1 MDLKKER
8 TKLYSRNFT
17 KFGLDMNVF
26 VSVVSALLVLGFS
39 VFTILKP
46 NLSAEFFANTNA
58 AINKNFNWLYVITIN
73 ASLIF
78 MLFIGFSKFGNIR
91 LGGYTAKPEFSDLS
105 WFAMMFSAGV
115 GIGIFFYG
123 IAEPIYHLNIPEALQ
138 SGSAFDSFKI
148 MYLHWGF
155 HAWAI
160 YGLLAIGLGYFSY
173 NKGLP
178 FAMRSLFYPII
189 KEKIYGIWGDIIDT
203 VATLAVLFGLAVS
216 LGIGAKQIN
225 SGLNYV
231 FGLPDAANMQVII
244 IIVITLIAT
253 VSVVSGISKGIKW
266 LSEANIYVSAL
277 LLLAITLIGPTGYI
291 LSTYLSGMGIYV
303 RDFVNLGL
311 FTAIESNDVAWQGS
325 WTIFYWAWWIS
336 WAPFVG
342 TFIAR
347 ISKGRTIRQISLGV
361 IALPTIAVTFA
372 MTVLG
377 APGMFINNLHN
388 GVIEKAVESN
398 VATSLFEMYSY
409 ITHSHILQMVLS
421 VVTVV
426 AIIIFFVT
434 SSDSGSLVVSNLT
447 SGGRSNP
454 PIPQRIFWAFMEGTI
469 AISVLLIGGEAAL
482 STLQSATVILGL
494 PFSII
499 LLIVIFSLAKELQHS
514 YKRYSRNQN
523 IRLKRQLGRIK
534 KDDKFE

>member
-1 MDLKKER
+1 MSLKKER

-17 KFGLDMNVF
+17 GFGLDMNVF

-39 VFTILKP
+39 IFTIVKP
-46 NLSAEFFANTNA
+46 DLSAEFFANTNA

-91 LGGYTAKPEFSDLS
+91 LGGYTAKPEFNDLS

-178 FAMRSLFYPII
+178 FAMRSLFYPIL

-347 ISKGRTIRQISLGV
+347 ISKGRTIRQIALGV

-426 AIIIFFVT
+426 AIMIFFVT

-454 PIPQRIFWAFMEGTI
+454 PIPQRVFWAFMEGTI

-499 LLIVIFSLAKELQHS
+499 LLMVIFSLAKELQHS
-514 YKRYSRNQN
+514 YKRYSRNRN
-523 IRLKRQLGRIK
+523 ITLKRQLGRIK
-534 KDDKFE
+534 KDAKFE

>member
-1 MDLKKER
+1 
-8 TKLYSRNFT
+8 
-17 KFGLDMNVF
+17 
-26 VSVVSALLVLGFS
+26 
-39 VFTILKP
+39 
-46 NLSAEFFANTNA
+46 
-58 AINKNFNWLYVITIN
+58 KNFNWLYVITIN

-138 SGSAFDSFKI
+138 SGSAFDSSKI

-409 ITHSHILQMVLS
+409 ITQSHILQMVLS

-426 AIIIFFVT
+426 AIMIFFVT

-499 LLIVIFSLAKELQHS
+499 LLMVIFSLAKELQHS
-514 YKRYSRNQN
+514 YKKYSRNRN
-523 IRLKRQLGRIK
+523 IKLKRQLGKIK
-534 KDDKFE
+534 QDAKFE

>member
-1 MDLKKER
+1 MDLKQKKE
-8 TKLYSRNFT
+8 KLYSRNFT
-17 KFGLDMNVF
+17 RFGFDMNVF
-26 VSVVSALLVLGFS
+26 VTGVTALLVLAFS
-39 VFTILKP
+39 IFTIVRP
-46 NLSAEFFANTNA
+46 HVSAEFFANVNEG
-58 AINKNFNWLYVITIN
+58 INRNFNWLYVFTIN

-78 MLFIGFSKFGNIR
+78 MLFIGFSKFGNIK

-123 IAEPIYHLNIPEALQ
+123 VAEPIYHLNIPTALQ
-138 SGSAFDSFKI
+138 SDSAFDNFKI

-178 FAMRSLFYPII
+178 FAIRSLFYPLL

-203 VATLAVLFGLAVS
+203 VATLSVLFGLAIS
-216 LGIGAKQIN
+216 LGLGAKQIN

-231 FGLPDAANMQVII
+231 FGIADASNVQALL
-244 IIVITLIAT
+244 IVFITLIAT

-266 LSEANIYVSAL
+266 LSEANIYISVVL
-277 LLLAITLIGPTGYI
+277 LIAITLIGPTGYI
-291 LSTYLSGMGIYV
+291 LSSYLSSMGIYMK
-303 RDFVNLGL
+303 DFVNLGL
-311 FTAIESNDVAWQGS
+311 FTAIQTNDMAWQGA

-361 IALPTIAVTFA
+361 ITLPTVAVTFA

-377 APGMFINNLHN
+377 APGIFINNLHN
-388 GVIEKAVESN
+388 GVIERAVESN
-398 VATSLFEMYSY
+398 VATALFEMYNY
-409 ITHSHILQMVLS
+409 ITTSGMLQMTLS
-421 VVTVV
+421 IVTVV
-426 AIIIFFVT
+426 AIMIFFVT
-434 SSDSGSLVVSNLT
+434 SSDSGSLVVSSLT
-447 SGGRSNP
+447 SSGRSTP
-454 PIPQRIFWAFMEGTI
+454 PKIQRVFWAFMEGII

-482 STLQSATVILGL
+482 VTIQSATVILGL

-499 LLIVIFSLAKELQHS
+499 LLMIIVSLAKELQKS
-514 YKRYSRNQN
+514 YRKYSRNRN
-523 IRLKRQLGRIK
+523 ITLKKQLGKIG
-534 KDDKFE
+534 KDAKFE

>member
-1 MDLKKER
+1 
-8 TKLYSRNFT
+8 
-17 KFGLDMNVF
+17 MNVF

-39 VFTILKP
+39 VFTIVKP
-46 NLSAEFFANTNA
+46 NVSAEFFANTNA
-58 AINKNFNWLYVITIN
+58 AINQNFNWLYVITIN
-73 ASLIF
+73 AALAF

-91 LGGYTAKPEFSDLS
+91 LGGYTTKPEFSDLS

-138 SGSAFDSFKI
+138 SDSAFDSFKI

-178 FAMRSLFYPII
+178 FAMRSLFYPLL

-231 FGLPDAANMQVII
+231 FGVSDAPNIQVII
-244 IIVITLIAT
+244 IIIITLIAT

-291 LSTYLSGMGIYV
+291 LSTYLSGMGI
-303 RDFVNLGL
+303 
-311 FTAIESNDVAWQGS
+311 
-325 WTIFYWAWWIS
+325 
-336 WAPFVG
+336 
-342 TFIAR
+342 
-347 ISKGRTIRQISLGV
+347 
-361 IALPTIAVTFA
+361 
-372 MTVLG
+372 
-377 APGMFINNLHN
+377 
-388 GVIEKAVESN
+388 
-398 VATSLFEMYSY
+398 
-409 ITHSHILQMVLS
+409 
-421 VVTVV
+421 
-426 AIIIFFVT
+426 
-434 SSDSGSLVVSNLT
+434 
-447 SGGRSNP
+447 
-454 PIPQRIFWAFMEGTI
+454 
-469 AISVLLIGGEAAL
+469 
-482 STLQSATVILGL
+482 
-494 PFSII
+494 
-499 LLIVIFSLAKELQHS
+499 
-514 YKRYSRNQN
+514 
-523 IRLKRQLGRIK
+523 
-534 KDDKFE
+534 

>member
-17 KFGLDMNVF
+17 GFGLDMNVF

-39 VFTILKP
+39 VFTIVKP
-46 NLSAEFFANTNA
+46 NVSAEFFANTNA
-58 AINKNFNWLYVITIN
+58 AINQNFNWLYVITIN
-73 ASLIF
+73 AALAF
-78 MLFIGFSKFGNIR
+78 MLFNGFSKFGNIR
-91 LGGYTAKPEFSDLS
+91 LGGYTTKPEFSDLS

-138 SGSAFDSFKI
+138 SDSAFDSFKI

-178 FAMRSLFYPII
+178 FAMRSLFYPLL

-231 FGLPDAANMQVII
+231 FGVSDAPNIQVII
-244 IIVITLIAT
+244 IIIITLIAT

-311 FTAIESNDVAWQGS
+311 FTAIGSNDVAWQGS

-347 ISKGRTIRQISLGV
+347 ISKGRTIRQIALGV

-377 APGMFINNLHN
+377 APGMFINNIHN

-409 ITHSHILQMVLS
+409 LTHSHTLQMVLS
-421 VVTVV
+421 IVTVV
-426 AIIIFFVT
+426 AIVIFFVT

-454 PIPQRIFWAFMEGTI
+454 PIPQRVFWAFMEGTI

-499 LLIVIFSLAKELQHS
+499 LLMVIFSLAKELQHS
-514 YKRYSRNQN
+514 YKKYSRNQN

-534 KDDKFE
+534 KDAKFE

>member
-17 KFGLDMNVF
+17 GFGLDMNVF

-39 VFTILKP
+39 VFTIVKP
-46 NLSAEFFANTNA
+46 NVSAEFFANTNA
-58 AINKNFNWLYVITIN
+58 AINQNFNWLYVITIN
-73 ASLIF
+73 AALAF

-91 LGGYTAKPEFSDLS
+91 LGGYTTKPEFSDLS

-178 FAMRSLFYPII
+178 FAMRSLFYPLL

-231 FGLPDAANMQVII
+231 FGVSDAPNIQVII
-244 IIVITLIAT
+244 IIIITLIAT

-311 FTAIESNDVAWQGS
+311 FTAIGSNDVAWQGS

-347 ISKGRTIRQISLGV
+347 ISKGRTIRQIALGV

-377 APGMFINNLHN
+377 APGMFINNIHN

-409 ITHSHILQMVLS
+409 LTHSHTLQMVLS
-421 VVTVV
+421 IVTVV
-426 AIIIFFVT
+426 AIVIFFVT

-454 PIPQRIFWAFMEGTI
+454 PIPQRVFWAFMEGTI

-499 LLIVIFSLAKELQHS
+499 LLMVIFSLAKELQHS
-514 YKRYSRNQN
+514 YKKYSRNQN

-534 KDDKFE
+534 KDAKFE

>member
-1 MDLKKER
+1 MNRKKER

-26 VSVVSALLVLGFS
+26 VSVVTALLVLGFS
-39 VFTILKP
+39 VFTIVKP

-178 FAMRSLFYPII
+178 FAMRSLFYPIL

-311 FTAIESNDVAWQGS
+311 FTAIEANDVAWQGS

-421 VVTVV
+421 IVTVV
-426 AIIIFFVT
+426 AIMIFFVT

-454 PIPQRIFWAFMEGTI
+454 PIPQRIFWAFMEGVI

-499 LLIVIFSLAKELQHS
+499 LLIVIISLAKELQHS
-514 YKRYSRNQN
+514 YKKYSRNKN
-523 IRLKRQLGRIK
+523 IKLKRQLGRIN
-534 KDDKFE
+534 KDAKFE

>member
-377 APGMFINNLHN
+377 APGMFINNFHN

-409 ITHSHILQMVLS
+409 ITQSHILQMVLS

-426 AIIIFFVT
+426 AIMIFFVT

-499 LLIVIFSLAKELQHS
+499 LLMVIFSLAKELQHS
-514 YKRYSRNQN
+514 YKKYSRNRN
-523 IRLKRQLGRIK
+523 IKLKRQLGKIK
-534 KDDKFE
+534 QDAKFE

>member
-1 MDLKKER
+1 M
-8 TKLYSRNFT
+8 
-17 KFGLDMNVF
+17 F
-26 VSVVSALLVLGFS
+26 VSVVTALLVLAFS
-39 VFTILKP
+39 IFTIVKP
-46 NLSAEFFANTNA
+46 NVSAEFFANTNA

-73 ASLIF
+73 AALVF

-91 LGGYTAKPEFSDLS
+91 LGGYTAKPEFKDLS

-123 IAEPIYHLNIPEALQ
+123 IAEPIYHLNIPDALQ
-138 SGSAFDSFKI
+138 SDSAFDSFKI

-155 HAWAI
+155 HAWSI

-178 FAMRSLFYPII
+178 FAMRSLFYPLL

-203 VATLAVLFGLAVS
+203 VATLAVLFGLAIS

-231 FGLPDAANMQVII
+231 FGLTDAPNVQVII

-253 VSVVSGISKGIKW
+253 VSVVSGISRGIKW

-277 LLLAITLIGPTGYI
+277 LLLAITLIGPTGYV
-291 LSTYLSGMGIYV
+291 LSTYLSGMGIYI

-311 FTAIESNDVAWQGS
+311 FTAIESNDMSWQGA

-347 ISKGRTIRQISLGV
+347 ISRGRTIRQIALGV

-398 VATSLFEMYSY
+398 VATSLFEMYQY
-409 ITHSHILQMVLS
+409 ITHSYILQMVLS
-421 VVTVV
+421 IVTVV
-426 AIIIFFVT
+426 AIMIFFVT

-454 PIPQRIFWAFMEGTI
+454 PIPQRVFWAFMEGTI
-469 AISVLLIGGEAAL
+469 AVSVLLIGGEAAL

-494 PFSII
+494 PFSFI
-499 LLIVIFSLAKELQHS
+499 LLLVIFSLAKELQHS
-514 YKRYSRNQN
+514 YKKYSRNQN

-534 KDDKFE
+534 KDAKFE

>member
-1 MDLKKER
+1 MNRKKER

-26 VSVVSALLVLGFS
+26 VSVVTALLVLGFS
-39 VFTILKP
+39 IFTIVKP

-178 FAMRSLFYPII
+178 FAMRSLFYPIL

-311 FTAIESNDVAWQGS
+311 FTAIEANDVAWQGS

-421 VVTVV
+421 IVTVV
-426 AIIIFFVT
+426 AIMIFFVT

-454 PIPQRIFWAFMEGTI
+454 PIPQRIFWAFMEGVI

-499 LLIVIFSLAKELQHS
+499 LLIVIISLAKELQHS
-514 YKRYSRNQN
+514 YKKYSRNKN
-523 IRLKRQLGRIK
+523 IKLKRQLGRIN
-534 KDDKFE
+534 KDAKFE

>member
-39 VFTILKP
+39 VFTIVKP
-46 NLSAEFFANTNA
+46 NVSAEFFTNTNA
-58 AINKNFNWLYVITIN
+58 AINENFNWLYVITIN
-73 ASLIF
+73 AALVF

-91 LGGYTAKPEFSDLS
+91 LGGYTATPEFNDLS

-123 IAEPIYHLNIPEALQ
+123 IAEPIYHLNIPRALQ

-178 FAMRSLFYPII
+178 FAMRSLFYPIL
-189 KEKIYGIWGDIIDT
+189 KEKIYGIWGDIVDT

-231 FGLPDAANMQVII
+231 FGLPDAPNMQVII

-253 VSVVSGISKGIKW
+253 VSVMSGISKGIKW

-291 LSTYLSGMGIYV
+291 LSTYLSGMGIYII
-303 RDFVNLGL
+303 DFVNLGL
-311 FTAIESNDVAWQGS
+311 FTAIESNDMVWQGS

-361 IALPTIAVTFA
+361 IALPTVAVTFA

-409 ITHSHILQMVLS
+409 ITHSNILQMVLS
-421 VVTVV
+421 IVTVV
-426 AIIIFFVT
+426 AIMIFFVT

-499 LLIVIFSLAKELQHS
+499 LLMVIFSLGKELQFS
-514 YKRYSRNQN
+514 YKKYSRNRN
-523 IRLKRQLGRIK
+523 IKLKRQLGRIK
-534 KDDKFE
+534 KDAKFE

>member
-17 KFGLDMNVF
+17 GFGLDMNVF

-39 VFTILKP
+39 VFTIVKP
-46 NLSAEFFANTNA
+46 NVSAEFFANTNA
-58 AINKNFNWLYVITIN
+58 AINQNFNWLYVITIN
-73 ASLIF
+73 AALAF

-91 LGGYTAKPEFSDLS
+91 LGGYTTKPEFSDLS

-138 SGSAFDSFKI
+138 SDSAFDSFKI

-178 FAMRSLFYPII
+178 FAMRSLFYPLL

-231 FGLPDAANMQVII
+231 FGVSDAPNIQVII
-244 IIVITLIAT
+244 IIIITLIAT

-311 FTAIESNDVAWQGS
+311 FTAIGSNDVAWQGS

-347 ISKGRTIRQISLGV
+347 ISKGRTIRQIALGV

-377 APGMFINNLHN
+377 APGMFINNIHN

-409 ITHSHILQMVLS
+409 LTHSHTLQMVLS
-421 VVTVV
+421 IVTVV
-426 AIIIFFVT
+426 AIVIFFVT

-454 PIPQRIFWAFMEGTI
+454 PIPQRVFWAFMEGTI

-499 LLIVIFSLAKELQHS
+499 LLMVIFSLAKELQHS
-514 YKRYSRNQN
+514 YKKYSRNQN

-534 KDDKFE
+534 KDAKFE